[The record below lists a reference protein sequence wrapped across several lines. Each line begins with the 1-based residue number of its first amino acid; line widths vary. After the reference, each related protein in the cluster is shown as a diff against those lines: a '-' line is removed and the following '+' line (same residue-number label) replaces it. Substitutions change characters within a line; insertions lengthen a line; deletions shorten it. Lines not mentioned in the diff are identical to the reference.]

1 MPVGMSRYQAVGV
14 TAAGILMLSAL
25 ISMVAGRALAAES
38 ERRTVSLADLRS
50 LAFPDV
56 TMSLSGDGTTLAYAV
71 SDESIWIVS
80 TQTGS
85 VPRRIARGFMPI
97 WSPKGDR
104 LAFYSGASGKI
115 QLWVHRLESA
125 DAVQITHVPGGIDPD
140 PATRIVGWVH
150 DAFRYG
156 WSPDGTRI
164 VFASRIP
171 VRDTALAGQES
182 IPEPAPGE
190 PLILTPET
198 PADWTLSGIFAHR
211 RLSIGT
217 LESLDG
223 HSITAKLNDAPRA
236 PLANQL
242 FIVDVDTHEVR
253 QITRADRNFFNPQWP
268 PDRDTLLAAA
278 DHRPGGVFGGD
289 AIDLVQIDQQN
300 GTVTAVTKGAGVRSR
315 PTPSPNGRLIAY
327 LGADTFAGR
336 PSVYLIDAPGSEPR
350 NVTRTLDRLV
360 EDFAW
365 SADSRS
371 ILVGYQDGLTHAI
384 DRIDLATG
392 QTQGIARYS
401 DSGAPIDVGAL
412 SVSHSGAV
420 AWHQQ
425 DPAHPSVIRFAGAI
439 DRNSVALVDLQPAA
453 GSWLLG
459 EVEIV
464 TWKNQRGD
472 EREGALLKPPD
483 FRPEHR
489 YPLIV
494 DVYPLA
500 DGANWWSPMFGNQS
514 WASQG
519 YLVFRPSPR
528 APHVWM
534 NAWKSQAENLAAK
547 GAGGWSVARDD
558 VLSGIDELVRR
569 GMVDPNRIGLYGFSN
584 GGSVVNELITATD
597 RFACA
602 VSVAGALSD
611 WVRPTVLNTGYEAL
625 MAEYAGVA
633 LRADP
638 QAYLALSPVFHIGN
652 VKTPTLLADGDD
664 DGDFLLD
671 TIEMYN
677 GLRSAGD
684 EVTLLRYPGQGHGF
698 SGAALE
704 DFWAREMAFFQR
716 YLKR

>member
-1 MPVGMSRYQAVGV
+1 
-14 TAAGILMLSAL
+14 
-25 ISMVAGRALAAES
+25 
-38 ERRTVSLADLRS
+38 
-50 LAFPDV
+50 
-56 TMSLSGDGTTLAYAV
+56 MSLSGDGTALAYAI
-71 SDESIWIVS
+71 SNESVWIVS
-80 TQTGS
+80 TEAGS
-85 VPRRIARGFMPI
+85 HPRRIARGFMPV
-97 WSPKGDR
+97 WSPNGDR
-104 LAFYSGASGKI
+104 VAFYSDASGDV

-125 DAVQITHVPGGIDPD
+125 DTVQITHVPGGIDPD

-150 DAFRYG
+150 DAFRYA
-156 WSPDGTRI
+156 WSSDGRRI
-164 VFASRIP
+164 VFGSRVP
-171 VRDTALAGQES
+171 VRETSPGGQES
-182 IPEPAPGE
+182 IPEPAPGK
-190 PLILTPET
+190 PLVLTTDT
-198 PADWTLSGIFAHR
+198 PADWTLSGIFAR
-211 RLSIGT
+211 PRLSIGT
-217 LESLDG
+217 LESRDG
-223 HSITAKLNDAPRA
+223 HSITAKRNDVPAV

-242 FIVDVDTHEVR
+242 FVVDVDGQQVHQVTH
-253 QITRADRNFFNPQWP
+253 ADRNFFNPQWLA
-268 PDRDTLLAAA
+268 DRRRLLAAA
-278 DHRPGGVFGGD
+278 DRRPGGVFGAD
-289 AIDLVQIDQQN
+289 AIGLVRIDED
-300 GTVTAVTKGAGVRSR
+300 GTATAVTSGPGVRSR
-315 PTPSPNGRLIAY
+315 PTPSPDGSLVAY
-327 LGADTFAGR
+327 LGAETFSGR
-336 PSVYLIDAPGSEPR
+336 PGVYVIDADGSEPR
-350 NVTRTLDRLV
+350 NVTLALDRLV

-371 ILVGYQDGLTHAI
+371 ILVAYQDGLTHAI
-384 DRIDLATG
+384 DRIDVATR
-392 QTQGIARYS
+392 QNRTIAKYS

-425 DPAHPSVIRFAGAI
+425 DPAHPSVIRFAPAI
-439 DRNSVALVDLQPAA
+439 ARNSLVLLDLQPAVRT
-453 GSWLLG
+453 WPLG

-464 TWKNQRGD
+464 RWRNQRGD
-472 EREGALLKPPD
+472 EREGTVLKPPD
-483 FRPEHR
+483 FRAGHR

-500 DGANWWSPMFGNQS
+500 DGANWWSPMSGNQG

-534 NAWKSQAENLAAK
+534 NAWKSEAENLAAK
-547 GAGGWSVARDD
+547 GAGGWAVARDD

-569 GMVDPNRIGLYGFSN
+569 GAVDPSRIGLYGFSN

-611 WVRPTVLNTGYEAL
+611 WIRPTVLNTAYEAL

-633 LRADP
+633 LRAEP
-638 QAYLALSPVFHIGN
+638 QAYLALSPVFHVGD

-677 GLRSAGD
+677 RLRNAGD
-684 EVTLLRYPGQGHGF
+684 QVTLLRYPGQGHGF